1 MENKKLTT
9 SLVAGLLLATNLFS
23 QELSTITIVSATKSE
38 QSIKDIT
45 SNVDVL
51 TKEEIEERHFVSVVD
66 ALNSLPGITFTRNG
80 GLGSTTS
87 LSLRG
92 SSNNR
97 TLILIDGVKFKDH
110 SSLDGTDLSSLMI
123 TDIERIEV
131 IKGAQSGVWGADA
144 AAGVVNIITKEAKDG
159 FHGFVSTE
167 LGSFS
172 TQKLASQ
179 LSYRNEKF
187 DLKLDAQRIESDSFS
202 SQALRNQYLDA
213 LEDDEYKNTTISLK
227 GNYYINNSS
236 RFSFS
241 VVDIDSLKDYDSSGP
256 NDNLMKNDSRTKIY
270 NLGFDKKYKNHD
282 ISLSLEKT
290 KTKRDQIGTTWGVKL
305 TDNETTNVELSDNIT
320 YSDRDF
326 LLLGMGISKDELDF
340 SRADG
345 TSNSASNQTKYL
357 YATNTNYFGDL
368 ILTESLRYDT
378 FDNFDNKL
386 TGKVGAKYNFT
397 PKFSLFANVGTS
409 YSVPLLIK
417 NVNPWGKENFD
428 IEPESS
434 KSYDIG
440 FEYEN
445 LKVTYF
451 NQKVDDLIDWFDPT
465 PLNYFNNDAVYAN
478 QEGTTKIKGLEISYK
493 RDFLDDF
500 LLTLSYTRLSA
511 KNQDNEYLR
520 RRPKDDF
527 KFGLDYYGFKNL
539 HLNINGEYIGDRY
552 SQDDK
557 KGTQTGRYT
566 VWNAVANY
574 TITKDLTG
582 FVKLENM
589 FDKYY
594 QEIDGYATSP
604 RSVTA
609 GLKYSF

>member
-51 TKEEIEERHFVSVVD
+51 TKEEIEERHFISVVD

-144 AAGVVNIITKEAKDG
+144 AAGVINIITKDAKDG
-159 FHGFVSTE
+159 FHGFVSME
-167 LGSFS
+167 QGSFS
-172 TQKLASQ
+172 TNKIASQ

-213 LEDDEYKNTTISLK
+213 LENDEYKNTTISLK
-227 GNYYINNSS
+227 GNYYINDSS

-241 VVDIDSLKDYDSSGP
+241 AVDIDSLKDYDSSGP
-256 NDNLMKNDSRTKIY
+256 DDNLMKNDSRTKIY

-320 YSDRDF
+320 YFDRDF

-428 IEPESS
+428 IEPETS

-451 NQKVDDLIDWFDPT
+451 HQKVDDLIDWFDPT

-511 KNQDNEYLR
+511 KNEDNEYLR